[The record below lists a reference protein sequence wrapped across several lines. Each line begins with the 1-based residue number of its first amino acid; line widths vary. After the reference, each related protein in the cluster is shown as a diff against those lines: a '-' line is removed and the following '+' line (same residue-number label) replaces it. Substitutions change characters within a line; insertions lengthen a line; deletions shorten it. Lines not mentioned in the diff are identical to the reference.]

1 MMYTRMKRKQIYL
14 DPQSERK
21 IRRLARATRL
31 SEAEHIRR
39 AIASYTA
46 DLPDATDARH
56 PLLSMIGLCD
66 AERGPRDGA
75 VHHDAYLYR
84 RKR

>member
-1 MMYTRMKRKQIYL
+1 MYMRMKRKQIYL
-14 DPQSERK
+14 DAGSDRK

-39 AIASYTA
+39 AVRSYTA
-46 DLPDATDARH
+46 DLPDEAGARH
-56 PLLSMIGLCD
+56 PLVRMIGLCD
-66 AERGPRDGA
+66 NTSGPNDA
-75 VHHDAYLYR
+75 AIHHDTYLYG

>member
-1 MMYTRMKRKQIYL
+1 MPLRRKQIYL
-14 DPQSERK
+14 DTESERK

-39 AIASYTA
+39 AVAAYVA
-46 DLPDATDARH
+46 DLPDTTADRH
-56 PLLSMIGLCD
+56 PLVQMIGICD
-66 AERGPRDGA
+66 DKRGPRDVA
-75 VHHDAYLYR
+75 LHHDAYLYA